1 MNFISKISQISV
13 LICIFSLLIAGVGAI
28 NTTVPEQNETTNLT
42 VNQTLSDD
50 GDDLISNQSEMNQT
64 GNQSSLENSSSEV
77 FTGVVHMDEEP
88 EVTSSTPDGNP
99 LIPQYAQ
106 GGVSIDLMGH
116 SMEARG
122 DGTNVSSDLS
132 FHDHT
137 DAFGY
142 INTIMKDFHY
152 VSGVDTESGI

>member
-1 MNFISKISQISV
+1 
-13 LICIFSLLIAGVGAI
+13 
-28 NTTVPEQNETTNLT
+28 
-42 VNQTLSDD
+42 
-50 GDDLISNQSEMNQT
+50 
-64 GNQSSLENSSSEV
+64 
-77 FTGVVHMDEEP
+77 
-88 EVTSSTPDGNP
+88 
-99 LIPQYAQ
+99 
-106 GGVSIDLMGH
+106 MGH